1 MGQLLDAL
9 LALQTIETR
18 LAQLRGR
25 LRSRRRAAE
34 AQLKKIEQLTKQQ
47 QELHDLHLLKRSQAD
62 EADLELKALE
72 GDIAK
77 LREQLN
83 TARTN
88 KEYAALLTQ
97 LNTFRADN
105 SKIEEDALNA
115 MGRVDEIKA
124 QLDETV
130 GVIETENARLA
141 QVEAANAD
149 EIGRLEAMI
158 AEVQAQRDAA
168 AGQLSERVLSIFDRL
183 VASYDGEAMAMIE
196 QEGAKE
202 PFTYVCGGCFMSLNA
217 EHVNALHKFDDIRTC
232 DNCGRILYLDA
243 AAVADD

>member
-34 AQLKKIEQLTKQQ
+34 AQLKKIKKLTAQQ
-47 QELHDLHLLKRSQAD
+47 QELHDLHLHKRSQAD
-62 EADLELKALE
+62 EADLELKELE
-72 GDIAK
+72 EDIAK

-88 KEYAALLTQ
+88 KEYASLLTQ

-105 SKIEEDALNA
+105 SKIEENALNA
-115 MGRVDEIKA
+115 MSQADEIKT
-124 QLDETV
+124 QLEEMGGT
-130 GVIETENARLA
+130 IEAENARLA
-141 QVEAANAD
+141 EVEGANAD
-149 EIGRLEAMI
+149 EIARLETMI
-158 AEVQAQRDAA
+158 AEVQSERDEA
-168 AGQLSERVLSIFDRL
+168 AGKLPESALSVFDRL

-196 QEGAKE
+196 QEGVKE
-202 PFTYVCGGCFMSLNA
+202 PFTYICGGCFMTLNA
-217 EHVNALHKFDDIRTC
+217 EHVNALQKYDDIRTC
-232 DNCGRILYLDA
+232 DNCGRILYLDTA
-243 AAVADD
+243 DVADD

>member
-1 MGQLLDAL
+1 MGQLLEAL

-34 AQLKKIEQLTKQQ
+34 AQLKKINQLKAQQ
-47 QELHDLHLLKRSQAD
+47 QELHDLHLHKRSQAD

-88 KEYAALLTQ
+88 KEYASLLTQ

-105 SKIEEDALNA
+105 SKIEENALDAMSQA
-115 MGRVDEIKA
+115 DATKA
-124 QLDETV
+124 QLEELA
-130 GVIETENARLA
+130 GVIEAEDARLA
-141 QVEAANAD
+141 EVEAANAD
-149 EIGRLEAMI
+149 EITRLEDMI
-158 AEVQAQRDAA
+158 AEVQADRDAA
-168 AGQLSERVLSIFDRL
+168 AAKLPESALAIFDRL
-183 VASYDGEAMAMIE
+183 VASHDGEAMAMIE

-202 PFTYVCGGCFMSLNA
+202 PFTYVCGGCFMTLNA
-217 EHVNALHKFDDIRTC
+217 EHVNALQKYDDIRTC
-232 DNCGRILYLDA
+232 DNCGRILYLDTVD
-243 AAVADD
+243 VADD